1 MATIQRSTT
10 TVTRTEDGTPVKV
23 TRVTTKPIV
32 VQRPSAA
39 RGWLKALG
47 WLLIVTAVLGLVGY
61 VQDVAHDYAF
71 HLEGIQDALH
81 WVLGIAVLVLAYAV
95 RNNLA
100 VAIITIGV
108 GVVLLGIGVLGFLY
122 DGFHAGV
129 GDSAGHLLLGTIS
142 LLVGV
147 VALNRE
153 RDAQQV
159 NRVAAPPIA

>member
-10 TVTRTEDGTPVKV
+10 TVTRTDDGTPVQV
-23 TRVTTKPIV
+23 TRVTTKPLV

-39 RGWLKALG
+39 RAWLKTLG
-47 WLLIVTAVLGLVGY
+47 WLLLFAAVLGLIGY

-71 HLEGIQDALH
+71 HLEGVQDAIH
-81 WVLGIAVLVLAYAV
+81 WGLGIAVLVLAYAV

-100 VAIITIGV
+100 IAIVTMGT
-108 GVVLLGIGVLGFLY
+108 GVVLLGVGVMGFLY

-129 GDSAGHLLLGTIS
+129 GDNTVHLLLGTIS

-153 RDAQQV
+153 RDAEQV
-159 NRVAAPPIA
+159 NRVAAPPIV

>member
-23 TRVTTKPIV
+23 TRVTTKPFV

-39 RGWLKALG
+39 RAWLKTLG
-47 WLLIVTAVLGLVGY
+47 WLMLIAGILGLIPAVR
-61 VQDVAHDYAF
+61 DVAHDYAF
-71 HLEGIQDALH
+71 HLEGIQTAIH
-81 WVLGIAVLVLAYAV
+81 WGIGIAVLVLAYAV

-100 VAIITIGV
+100 IAIITIGT
-108 GVVLLGIGVLGFLY
+108 GVVLIALGVLGFVY

-129 GDSAGHLLLGTIS
+129 GDSTGHLLLGTIS

-153 RDAQQV
+153 RDAEQV
-159 NRVAAPPIA
+159 NRVAAPPVA

>member
-10 TVTRTEDGTPVKV
+10 TVTRTDDGTPVQV
-23 TRVTTKPIV
+23 TRVTNKPFV

-39 RGWLKALG
+39 RAWLKTLG
-47 WLLIVTAVLGLVGY
+47 FLLLATAVLGLVGA

-71 HLEGIQDALH
+71 HLEGMQDALH
-81 WVLGIAVLVLAYAV
+81 WGIGIAVLLLAYAV

-100 VAIITIGV
+100 IAIITIGT
-108 GVVLLGIGVLGFLY
+108 GVVLIGLGVLGFLY

-129 GDSAGHLLLGTIS
+129 GDSTGHLLLGTIS

-153 RDAQQV
+153 RDAAQV

>member
-10 TVTRTEDGTPVKV
+10 TVTRTSDGTPVKV
-23 TRVTTKPIV
+23 TRTTT
-32 VQRPSAA
+32 RPVMHQQPSKA
-39 RGWLKALG
+39 RAWLKALG
-47 WLLIVTAVLGLVGY
+47 FLLLVFAVLGLVPT
-61 VQDVAHDYAF
+61 VQHFAHDYSF
-71 HLEGIQDALH
+71 HLEGVQDAIH

-100 VAIITIGV
+100 IAIVTIVAGAL
-108 GVVLLGIGVLGFLY
+108 LLGLGVLGLLNE
-122 DGFHAGV
+122 GWHAGV
-129 GDSAGHLLLGTIS
+129 GDSTGHLVLGTIS

>member
-10 TVTRTEDGTPVKV
+10 TVTRTSEGTPVQV
-23 TRVTTKPIV
+23 TRVTTKPVV
-32 VQRPSAA
+32 VQRPSPA

-47 WLLIVTAVLGLVGY
+47 FLLLLGAVLGLIGY

-71 HLEGIQDALH
+71 HLEGVQNALH
-81 WVLGIAVLVLAYAV
+81 WGLGIVVLVLAYAV

-100 VAIITIGV
+100 VAIIAIGA
-108 GVVLLGIGVLGFLY
+108 GVALIALGVLGFLY
-122 DGFHAGV
+122 DGLHAGV
-129 GDSAGHLLLGTIS
+129 GDNTVHLLLGTIS

-159 NRVAAPPIA
+159 NRVAAPPMA